1 MSLKD
6 FTIRFKPFIE
16 QVKYYLQQNAPDIL
30 ESYDIGTELSWDF
43 DNTYLVFKSNRLRT
57 NSGSKIRLNDVGGS
71 IIITLDDANFSLYN
85 YAADVRFNDKDKDW
99 KTLLDDKIVHLRK
112 LDRDLNN
119 AFEEAIAYYKILNK
133 DSDDYYF
140 AFNFYQGKIHYVQLV
155 PGLLQEFLAYEKLVN
170 NIDDETYKKY
180 EEDCLNNFKKETKE
194 YNTKADA
201 FSPVAT
207 IPTYKT
213 WVEDKKA
220 EEPIEDTALNIANEQ
235 CKEILDKINQ

>member
-30 ESYDIGTELSWDF
+30 VSYDICKELSWDF
-43 DNTYLVFKSNRLRT
+43 DNTYLIFKSKRLRT
-57 NSGSKIRLNDVGGS
+57 NCDSKIRINDVGGS
-71 IIITLDDANFSLYN
+71 IIITLDDANFCLYN

-99 KTLLDDKIVHLRK
+99 KQLLDKKIEHLRK
-112 LDRDLNN
+112 LDSDLNN
-119 AFEEAIAYYKILNK
+119 AFEEARAYYKILNK

-140 AFNFYQGKIHYVQLV
+140 AFNFYQGKIQYVQLV
-155 PGLLQEFLAYEKLVN
+155 PGLLQEFLNYEKQVN

-180 EEDCLNNFKKETKE
+180 EEDCLNKFKEETKE
-194 YNTKADA
+194 NNTKADA
-201 FSPVAT
+201 FSPITT

-213 WVEDKKA
+213 WVEDKA
-220 EEPIEDTALNIANEQ
+220 NEEPVDYTALNLANEK